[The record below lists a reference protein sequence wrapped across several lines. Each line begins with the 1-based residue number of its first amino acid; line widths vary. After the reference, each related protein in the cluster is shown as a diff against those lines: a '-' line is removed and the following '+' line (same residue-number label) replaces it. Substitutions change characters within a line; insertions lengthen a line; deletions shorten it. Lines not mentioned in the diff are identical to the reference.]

1 MFEKLVTYRLY
12 QTARTLPTYDAVAYQ
27 YLLAGNG
34 LFVRTETRFWA
45 ACIPVSRCPV
55 RGLPEMK
62 PRFALKVPRL
72 PGGLLT
78 AVIGDARQR
87 RGADG
92 RLHEALYRFHHDGQR
107 VQVIRPVQQATPGSV
122 STQQVGGSD
131 TLLELHTH
139 GSMAAYWSATDDKD
153 EQGACLYAVL
163 GKLDGR
169 PELKLR
175 VGIFGYWYRLPL
187 TAVFAVNAGKQKGGK
202 MQPAGHSPGEMDGR
216 CPPYPRP
223 E

>member
-1 MFEKLVTYRLY
+1 MFENLVTYRLY
-12 QTARTLPTYDAVAYQ
+12 QTEGTVPAYDAAAYQ

-34 LFVRTETRFWA
+34 IFVRTETRFWS

-55 RGLPEMK
+55 RGLPELN

-72 PGGLLT
+72 PDSLLT

-92 RLHEALYRFHHDGQR
+92 RLHEALYRFRYDGQR
-107 VQVIRPVQQATPGSV
+107 VQAIRPVQHATHSSV

-139 GSMAAYWSATDDKD
+139 GSTPAYWSASDDKD

-169 PELKLR
+169 PEMKLR
-175 VGIFGYWYRLPL
+175 VGIYGYWYRLPV
-187 TAVFAVNAGKQKGGK
+187 TAVFAVTAGKQKAGK
-202 MQPAGHSPGEMDGR
+202 MQPVGHSPGEMDGR
-216 CPPYPRP
+216 CP
-223 E
+223 

>member
-1 MFEKLVTYRLY
+1 MFENLVTYRLY
-12 QTARTLPTYDAVAYQ
+12 QTEGTLPAYDAAAYQ
-27 YLLAGNG
+27 YMLAGNG
-34 LFVRTETRFWA
+34 LFVRTETRFWS

-55 RGLPEMK
+55 RGLPELT

-72 PGGLLT
+72 PGRLLT
-78 AVIGDARQR
+78 TVIRDARQR
-87 RGADG
+87 QGADG
-92 RLHEALYRFHHDGQR
+92 RLHEALYRFRHGGQQ

-131 TLLELHTH
+131 TLLEIHTH
-139 GSMAAYWSATDDKD
+139 GSMPAYWSATDDKD

-169 PELKLR
+169 PEMKLR
-175 VGIFGYWYRLPL
+175 VGIYGYWYRLPL
-187 TAVFAVNAGKQKGGK
+187 TAVFAVTAGKQKAGK
-202 MQPAGHSPGEMDGR
+202 VQPVGQSTGEMDGR
-216 CPPYPRP
+216 CPLYPRP